1 MPILLQVTKNGPVA
15 SGQVAMWRGSISQKQ
30 MHALVGD
37 HFYIRGTT
45 VEYAILVAL
54 YEAMNEVGKT
64 QCSNSF
70 VNIYY
75 SRRAFLISV
84 PF

>member
-1 MPILLQVTKNGPVA
+1 
-15 SGQVAMWRGSISQKQ
+15 

-54 YEAMNEVGKT
+54 YEAMTEVGKT